1 MQEISSIPLTVA
13 SMDQRASSMDGVWGP
28 KDIASSAFMEDPRS
42 LQIVV
47 VGGDGGEEE
56 QPIRQIGSMD
66 NEIPNE
72 VKNRGHGRGYVE
84 YVGSITVLLLM
95 LRNLSFFISSTVSE
109 IMWILMQHLMS
120 CTVLCYNGS
129 AIFSSHVQCNLYGNM
144 TFLLYRIP
152 HFELVIHLSE
162 QYYSYPLQC
171 SWVLNWIN
179 QNRNLSLYTNW
190 TTNMLK
196 NNHIYF
202 RIISLL

>member
-1 MQEISSIPLTVA
+1 
-13 SMDQRASSMDGVWGP
+13 MDQRASSMDGVRGP

-42 LQIVV
+42 LQIV

-109 IMWILMQHLMS
+109 IM
-120 CTVLCYNGS
+120 
-129 AIFSSHVQCNLYGNM
+129 
-144 TFLLYRIP
+144 
-152 HFELVIHLSE
+152 
-162 QYYSYPLQC
+162 
-171 SWVLNWIN
+171 
-179 QNRNLSLYTNW
+179 
-190 TTNMLK
+190 
-196 NNHIYF
+196 
-202 RIISLL
+202 